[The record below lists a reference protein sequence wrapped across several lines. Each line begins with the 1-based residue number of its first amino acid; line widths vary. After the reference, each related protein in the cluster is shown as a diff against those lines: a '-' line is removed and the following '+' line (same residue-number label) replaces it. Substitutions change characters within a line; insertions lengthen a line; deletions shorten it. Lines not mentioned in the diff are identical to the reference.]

1 MHYLMQFAQLNRRQR
16 IELRNR
22 VERQGEHFDWSV
34 LVRHYDDA
42 HNMALERTGSK
53 RLGVVEVRLV

>member
-1 MHYLMQFAQLNRRQR
+1 
-16 IELRNR
+16 
-22 VERQGEHFDWSV
+22 V

-53 RLGVVEVRLV
+53 RLGTVEVRLV

>member
-1 MHYLMQFAQLNRRQR
+1 MHVYRQRHLTRRQR

-42 HNMALERTGSK
+42 HNMALERTGV
-53 RLGVVEVRLV
+53 GTA